1 MKQWRNTTAPHI
13 EFIFSVYFIQE
24 TNVPVFFISLE
35 RPGQWLSKV
44 SLMLLN
50 EKAQMLIISF
60 AFNAA
65 NTQCAKNECGV
76 CILTKQLSWWLIDLV
91 ILLLSTRSRVTF
103 FTTAV
108 AFQWVQNAKNACVL
122 CFGCRLKYHRWWKLM
137 QSPPLQHPLLP

>member
-1 MKQWRNTTAPHI
+1 MTKLPQHHI

-35 RPGQWLSKV
+35 RPGQWLSEV

-65 NTQCAKNECGV
+65 NTQGAKN
-76 CILTKQLSWWLIDLV
+76 
-91 ILLLSTRSRVTF
+91 
-103 FTTAV
+103 
-108 AFQWVQNAKNACVL
+108 
-122 CFGCRLKYHRWWKLM
+122 
-137 QSPPLQHPLLP
+137 